1 MSKPNRPG
9 QKIILKSVEELL
21 GVFNEEAAMDIE
33 IDKIR
38 PFRNHP
44 FKVVDD
50 DRMQDLVQSIRDNG
64 ILSPTLIRP
73 VGPDQYE
80 MISGHRRMF
89 AASVIGLERIPAII
103 REMTDD
109 EATVM
114 MVDANIQREELLP
127 SEKAYAYRMKLEA
140 MKRQGKRNDLT
151 SGQNGPK
158 LAVDEISK
166 ESGDSS
172 RQIKRFILLTELI
185 PELLDMVDKKRIQ
198 FMVGV
203 EISFVDPEIQK
214 WIYEYI
220 RENGQVKLSQVTAVR
235 SQIQEG
241 AITQAKL
248 ISILNST
255 QPGRIPAPKVVL
267 TEKRLRKYFPE
278 DYTVKEMRNVIEDLL
293 EKWKTSMEDE
303 EQDEI

>member
-50 DRMQDLVQSIRDNG
+50 EKMQDLVQSIRDNG
-64 ILSPTLIRP
+64 ILSPTLI
-73 VGPDQYE
+73 
-80 MISGHRRMF
+80 MF

-151 SGQNGPK
+151 LGQNGPK

-172 RQIKRFILLTELI
+172 RQIKRFIRLTELI

-220 RENGQVKLSQVTAVR
+220 RENGQVKLNQVTAVR

-241 AITQAKL
+241 AITQARL

-293 EKWKTSMEDE
+293 EKWKTNMEDE
-303 EQDEI
+303 DQDEI

>member
-1 MSKPNRPG
+1 MSKSNRPG

-50 DRMQDLVQSIRDNG
+50 EKMQDLVQSIRDNG

-151 SGQNGPK
+151 LGQNGPK

-172 RQIKRFILLTELI
+172 RQIKRFIRLTELI

-220 RENGQVKLSQVTAVR
+220 RENGQVKLNQVTAVR

-241 AITQAKL
+241 AITQARL

>member
-172 RQIKRFILLTELI
+172 RQIKRFIRLTELI

-220 RENGQVKLSQVTAVR
+220 RENGQVKLSQVKAVR

>member
-50 DRMQDLVQSIRDNG
+50 DKMQDLVQSIRDNG

-151 SGQNGPK
+151 LGQNGPK

-172 RQIKRFILLTELI
+172 RQIKRFIRLTELI

-255 QPGRIPAPKVVL
+255 QPGRISAPKVVL

>member
-1 MSKPNRPG
+1 
-9 QKIILKSVEELL
+9 
-21 GVFNEEAAMDIE
+21 
-33 IDKIR
+33 
-38 PFRNHP
+38 
-44 FKVVDD
+44 
-50 DRMQDLVQSIRDNG
+50 
-64 ILSPTLIRP
+64 
-73 VGPDQYE
+73 
-80 MISGHRRMF
+80 
-89 AASVIGLERIPAII
+89 
-103 REMTDD
+103 
-109 EATVM
+109 
-114 MVDANIQREELLP
+114 
-127 SEKAYAYRMKLEA
+127 

-151 SGQNGPK
+151 LGQNGPK

-172 RQIKRFILLTELI
+172 RQIKRFIRLTELI

-220 RENGQVKLSQVTAVR
+220 RENGQVKLNQVTAVR

-241 AITQAKL
+241 AITQARL

-293 EKWKTSMEDE
+293 EKWKMNMEDK

>member
-9 QKIILKSVEELL
+9 Q
-21 GVFNEEAAMDIE
+21 
-33 IDKIR
+33 
-38 PFRNHP
+38 
-44 FKVVDD
+44 
-50 DRMQDLVQSIRDNG
+50 MQDLVQSIRDNG

-151 SGQNGPK
+151 LGQNGPK

-172 RQIKRFILLTELI
+172 RQIKRFIRLTELI

-220 RENGQVKLSQVTAVR
+220 RENGQVKLNQVTAVR

-293 EKWKTSMEDE
+293 EKWKTNMEDE

>member
-1 MSKPNRPG
+1 MSKSNRPG

-151 SGQNGPK
+151 LGPNGPK

-172 RQIKRFILLTELI
+172 RQIKRFIRLTELI

-220 RENGQVKLSQVTAVR
+220 RENGQVKLNQVTAVR

-248 ISILNST
+248 ISIFNST

-278 DYTVKEMRNVIEDLL
+278 DYTVKLQNSSSFQD
-293 EKWKTSMEDE
+293 WKL
-303 EQDEI
+303 

>member
-1 MSKPNRPG
+1 MVTDNNTLFETIP
-9 QKIILKSVEELL
+9 EEM
-21 GVFNEEAAMDIE
+21 VIE
-33 IDKIR
+33 IEIERLRD
-38 PFRNHP
+38 FHGHP
-44 FKVVDD
+44 FKVQDD
-50 DRMQDLVQSIRDNG
+50 DQMKSLRESIEKYG
-64 ILSPTLIRP
+64 ILTPLIVRP
-73 VGPDQYE
+73 VPEGCYE
-80 MISGHRRMF
+80 IISGHRRKYIAQYLGF
-89 AASVIGLERIPAII
+89 RKVPVII
-103 REMTDD
+103 RVMKDD
-109 EATVM
+109 EAVIA
-114 MVDANIQREELLP
+114 MVDSNNQREKVSI

-151 SGQNGPK
+151 LGQNGPK

-172 RQIKRFILLTELI
+172 RQIKRFIRLTELI

-220 RENGQVKLSQVTAVR
+220 RENGQVKLNQVTAVR

-241 AITQAKL
+241 AITQARL

-293 EKWKTSMEDE
+293 EKWKTNMEDE
-303 EQDEI
+303 DQDEI

>member
-50 DRMQDLVQSIRDNG
+50 DKMQDLVQSIRDNG

-151 SGQNGPK
+151 LGQNGPK

-172 RQIKRFILLTELI
+172 RQIKRFIRLTELI

-220 RENGQVKLSQVTAVR
+220 RENGQVKLNQVTAVR

-241 AITQAKL
+241 AITQARL

-255 QPGRIPAPKVVL
+255 QPGRTPASKVVL

-293 EKWKTSMEDE
+293 VKWKMNMEDE

>member
-1 MSKPNRPG
+1 MSKSNRPG

-50 DRMQDLVQSIRDNG
+50 EKMQDLVQSIRDNG

-151 SGQNGPK
+151 LGQNGPK

-172 RQIKRFILLTELI
+172 RQIKRFIRLTELI

-220 RENGQVKLSQVTAVR
+220 RENGQVKLNQVTAVR

-241 AITQAKL
+241 AITQARL

-293 EKWKTSMEDE
+293 EKWKTNMEDE
-303 EQDEI
+303 DQDEI

>member
-50 DRMQDLVQSIRDNG
+50 EKMQDLVQSIRDNG

-172 RQIKRFILLTELI
+172 RQIKRFIRLTELI

-220 RENGQVKLSQVTAVR
+220 RENGQVKLNQVTAVR
-235 SQIQEG
+235 SQIQGG

-293 EKWKTSMEDE
+293 EKWKTNMEDE
-303 EQDEI
+303 DQDEI

>member
-1 MSKPNRPG
+1 M
-9 QKIILKSVEELL
+9 LEELL

-50 DRMQDLVQSIRDNG
+50 DKMQDLVQSIRDNG

-172 RQIKRFILLTELI
+172 RQIKRFIRLTELI

>member
-1 MSKPNRPG
+1 MSKSNRPG

-151 SGQNGPK
+151 LGQNGPK

-172 RQIKRFILLTELI
+172 RQIKRFIRLTELI

-220 RENGQVKLSQVTAVR
+220 RENGQVKLNQVTAVR

-248 ISILNST
+248 ISIFNST

-278 DYTVKEMRNVIEDLL
+278 DYTVKLQNSSSFQD
-293 EKWKTSMEDE
+293 WKL
-303 EQDEI
+303 

>member
-151 SGQNGPK
+151 LGQNGPK

-172 RQIKRFILLTELI
+172 RQIKRFIRLTELI

-220 RENGQVKLSQVTAVR
+220 RENGQVKLNQVTAVR
-235 SQIQEG
+235 SQIQGG

-293 EKWKTSMEDE
+293 EKWKTNMEDE

>member
-1 MSKPNRPG
+1 MSKSNRPG

-151 SGQNGPK
+151 LGQNGPK

-172 RQIKRFILLTELI
+172 RQIKRFIRLTELI

-203 EISFVDPEIQK
+203 EISFVDSEIQK

-220 RENGQVKLSQVTAVR
+220 RENGQVKLNQVTAVR

-278 DYTVKEMRNVIEDLL
+278 DYTVKEMWNVIEDLL

>member
-151 SGQNGPK
+151 LGQNGPK

-172 RQIKRFILLTELI
+172 RQIKRFIRLTELI

-203 EISFVDPEIQK
+203 EISFIDQEVQK

-220 RENGQVKLSQVTAVR
+220 RENGQIKVNQAVAIREQVQKGAV
-235 SQIQEG
+235 S
-241 AITQAKL
+241 QAKL

-255 QPGRIPAPKVVL
+255 QLGRTPAPKLVL
-267 TEKRLRKYFPE
+267 SEKKLKKFFPE
-278 DYTVKEMRNVIEDLL
+278 DYSIAEMQKVIESLL
-293 EKWKTSMEDE
+293 TNWKTHREDSHKN
-303 EQDEI
+303 EI

>member
-1 MSKPNRPG
+1 MSKPSRPG

-21 GVFNEEAAMDIE
+21 GVFNEESAMDIE
-33 IDKIR
+33 IGKIR

-44 FKVVDD
+44 FKVLDD
-50 DRMQDLVQSIRDNG
+50 ARMQDLVQSIRDNG

-89 AASVIGLERIPAII
+89 AASMIGLERIPAII

-151 SGQNGPK
+151 LGHNGPK
-158 LAVDEISK
+158 LAVEEISK

-172 RQIKRFILLTELI
+172 RQIKRYIRLTELI
-185 PELLDMVDKKRIQ
+185 PELLDLVDKKRIQ
-198 FMVGV
+198 FTVGV
-203 EISFVDPEIQK
+203 EISFIDQEVQK
-214 WIYEYI
+214 WIYEYV
-220 RENGQVKLSQVTAVR
+220 RENGQIKVNQAVAIREQVQKGAV
-235 SQIQEG
+235 S
-241 AITQAKL
+241 QAKL

-255 QPGRIPAPKVVL
+255 QPGRTPAPKLVL
-267 TEKRLRKYFPE
+267 SEKKLKKYFPE
-278 DYTVKEMRNVIEDLL
+278 DYSIAEMQKVIEGLL
-293 EKWKTSMEDE
+293 TNWKIHREGQQQE
-303 EQDEI
+303 

>member
-151 SGQNGPK
+151 LGQNGPK

-172 RQIKRFILLTELI
+172 RQIKRFIRLTELI

-220 RENGQVKLSQVTAVR
+220 RENGQVKLNQVTAVR
-235 SQIQEG
+235 SQIQGG

-267 TEKRLRKYFPE
+267 TEKRRRKFFPE

-293 EKWKTSMEDE
+293 EKWKTNMEDE
-303 EQDEI
+303 DQDEI